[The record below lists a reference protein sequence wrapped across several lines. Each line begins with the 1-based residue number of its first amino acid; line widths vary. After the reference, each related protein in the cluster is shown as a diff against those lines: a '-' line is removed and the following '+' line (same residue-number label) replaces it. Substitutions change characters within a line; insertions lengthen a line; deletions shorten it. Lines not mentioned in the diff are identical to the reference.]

1 MGLTVPTLLQQV
13 SVDTDDVSPT
23 SSGVNQ
29 RFHRRGSIL
38 GPPKAVPCGR
48 VRGHP
53 HPEKFE
59 IQVLGNPSP
68 GVLRSRFFKPK
79 CHSHYYFTISLTSAV
94 PI

>member
-68 GVLRSRFFKPK
+68 GVFSCLLVFLSQNATLI
-79 CHSHYYFTISLTSAV
+79 TILQFL
-94 PI
+94 